1 MTNTLNK
8 TNIKTTRKSEA
19 KSQLS
24 FGLESVENSIFL
36 YLCSLGNGSIVVCE
50 LLRGTQF
57 FKASSSVSFEVFFK
71 TNLYIKLQC
80 I

>member
-8 TNIKTTRKSEA
+8 TNIKTARKLEA

-36 YLCSLGNGSIVVCE
+36 YLCSLGNGRIVVCE
-50 LLRGTQF
+50 LLRGTHF
-57 FKASSSVSFEVFFK
+57 F
-71 TNLYIKLQC
+71 LKLP
-80 I
+80 